1 MFMVNVTDLDL
12 IGTNLNHIFSIKIGE
27 TLYLSVQNHGFG
39 EFYLLAE
46 VCVIRK
52 GDASV
57 ALTLINP
64 KMWLA
69 K

>member
-12 IGTNLNHIFSIKIGE
+12 SRSNLNRVFSIKIGK
-27 TLYLSVQNHGFG
+27 TRYLDVQNHRLVA
-39 EFYLLAE
+39 FYLLVE
-46 VCVIRK
+46 VCIIRK